1 MEDTALA
8 SREIKIPR
16 DNSTRAE
23 AIRTIV
29 GRLRLSKSVQKR
41 RPMRKKARYR
51 YEWRIDTRKNSSVTV
66 RERARQHTLGSLK
79 SRVSGY
85 NKKKRGRKRRK
96 IKRSTRFSGEF

>member
-1 MEDTALA
+1 VEDTALA
-8 SREIKIPR
+8 SREIKIAR

-23 AIRTIV
+23 AIRAIA
-29 GRLRLSKSVQKR
+29 GHLRLSKSVQKR
-41 RPMRKKARYR
+41 RSMRKKARYR

-85 NKKKRGRKRRK
+85 NKKKKEEERGER
-96 IKRSTRFSGEF
+96 